1 MLDERFKIRKRDLH
15 GTLSSVRLCILFYM
29 YVTLLVKGV
38 VYVKSRIF
46 NRERPPL
53 ATDTVAKNCF
63 SILLNS
69 EIIELTNDDF

>member
-1 MLDERFKIRKRDLH
+1 
-15 GTLSSVRLCILFYM
+15 M